1 LQATCQR
8 LKDRLKTGL
17 IPLADEP
24 RASAVIAR
32 ACGSVADVEATY
44 LVILIVTF
52 LAIAAFA
59 GYVLLKLFAGQR

>member
-1 LQATCQR
+1 
-8 LKDRLKTGL
+8 L
-17 IPLADEP
+17 IPLADE
-24 RASAVIAR
+24 RAGVGGIAR